1 MRKMRCD
8 VPVIPGELATDPE
21 AQERV
26 RRGVAMF
33 AMPKPRG
40 VNGIQ
45 TQFKPGDIVTWL
57 PRKARRGCFGLPIA
71 YQPVDVEILL
81 GPRANG
87 EYRVRVVEPAIR
99 RVLSRP
105 FYEIDGQSLVEK

>member
-45 TQFKPGDIVTWL
+45 TNSSL
-57 PRKARRGCFGLPIA
+57 A
-71 YQPVDVEILL
+71 IL
-81 GPRANG
+81 
-87 EYRVRVVEPAIR
+87 
-99 RVLSRP
+99 
-105 FYEIDGQSLVEK
+105 